1 MDLNST
7 LSLLG
12 LQPPNPSPHPG
23 TSSGFCEICQKHV
36 SNRTNHKFVHS
47 HVSLFCCHCVEPA
60 GVLMFVWNFLL
71 FSSAWHGTY
80 WRLRLEWHLI
90 TAITI
95 LSLASLPY
103 DPSMF
108 PREPPLKPQDPLRPH
123 KRNHHFCRRRQPGL
137 TRRVALAWQ
146 CAPLM
151 TLVLFSASDQ
161 LVGRQG
167 QDQWPDHGFGLAV
180 AIRARWDLPRDPRIH
195 NRDPHTWFQHPP
207 KMME

>member
-47 HVSLFCCHCVEPA
+47 HVSLFCCNCVEPA
-60 GVLMFVWNFLL
+60 GVWSLCEICCFSHQLDTTPTGDCDWSGTLSPPSPYCHYQIDHLLPCPNPLPCAQENPHWNPK
-71 FSSAWHGTY
+71 
-80 WRLRLEWHLI
+80 
-90 TAITI
+90 TI
-95 LSLASLPY
+95 L
-103 DPSMF
+103 
-108 PREPPLKPQDPLRPH
+108 RPLN
-123 KRNHHFCRRRQPGL
+123 RNHHCRRRQPGL

-161 LVGRQG
+161 LVGRVRTNG
-167 QDQWPDHGFGLAV
+167 QTMVLASPWP
-180 AIRARWDLPRDPRIH
+180 
-195 NRDPHTWFQHPP
+195 
-207 KMME
+207 